1 MSHIEYSAL
10 NYYHSPISDE
20 CLCLGVLFHNITT
33 GQRDFRYISNFKRFK
48 VFDDEAD
55 VSFVRAYLVGIKED
69 VEASVLNYKDS
80 FDLQSYIKVFA
91 NEFRFSTI
99 KRLNVGENEDYVDAL
114 TKVYL
119 KYDLAK
125 SQRLNSNEEKKL
137 IKRVLDTNNLKYSN
151 GRVSGEFN
159 DEIPFDYQVNNLCI
173 KHFSFKGKNL
183 RRVIS
188 NARQWAF
195 AAGEMAGIKKV
206 LFIYDSDFEDRDNL
220 KIIVNI
226 LSKHAEVLQ
235 MDEGMDYILKACSTG
250 KDR

>member
-33 GQRDFRYISNFKRFK
+33 GQRDFRYISNFKRFQA
-48 VFDDEAD
+48 FDDEAD
-55 VSFVRAYLVGIKED
+55 VNFVRAYLAGIKED
-69 VEASVLNYKDS
+69 FETSILNYKDS

-91 NEFRFSTI
+91 NEFKFSTV
-99 KRLNVGENEDYVDAL
+99 KKLNVEENEDYVDSL

-125 SQRLNSNEEKKL
+125 AQRLNSNEEKKL
-137 IKRVLDTNNLKYSN
+137 IKRVLETNNLEYSN
-151 GRVSGEFN
+151 GRISGEFN
-159 DEIPFDYQVNNLCI
+159 DEITFDYQLDNLCI

-188 NARQWAF
+188 NARQWSF
-195 AAGEMAGIKKV
+195 AAGEMAGVKKV

-220 KIIVNI
+220 KIIINI

-235 MDEGMDYILKACSTG
+235 MDEGMDYILKSCIV
-250 KDR
+250 

>member
-33 GQRDFRYISNFKRFK
+33 GQRDFRYISNFKRFQA
-48 VFDDEAD
+48 FDDEAD
-55 VSFVRAYLVGIKED
+55 VNFVRTYLVGIKED
-69 VEASVLNYKDS
+69 VENSILNYKDS

-91 NEFRFSTI
+91 NEFKFSPI
-99 KRLNVGENEDYVDAL
+99 KKLNVEANEDYVDAL

-137 IKRVLDTNNLKYSN
+137 IKRVLETNNLEYSN
-151 GRVSGEFN
+151 GRISGEFN
-159 DEIPFDYQVNNLCI
+159 DEIPFDYQLDNLYI

-188 NARQWAF
+188 NARQWSF
-195 AAGEMAGIKKV
+195 AAGEVAGAKKV
-206 LFIYDSDFEDRDNL
+206 LFIYDTDFEDRDNL
-220 KIIVNI
+220 KIIINI
-226 LSKHAEVLQ
+226 LSKYAEVLQ
-235 MDEGMDYILKACSTG
+235 MDEGMDYILKSCVI
-250 KDR
+250 

>member
-10 NYYHSPISDE
+10 NYYHSPVSDE

-33 GQRDFRYISNFKRFK
+33 GQRDFKYISNFKRFQA
-48 VFDDEAD
+48 FDDEAD
-55 VSFVRAYLVGIKED
+55 INFVRAYLVGIKED
-69 VEASVLNYKDS
+69 VETSILNYKDV
-80 FDLQSYIKVFA
+80 KVFA

-99 KRLNVGENEDYVDAL
+99 KKLNVDENEDYVDAL

-137 IKRVLDTNNLKYSN
+137 IKRVLETNNLEYSN
-151 GRVSGEFN
+151 GRISGEFN
-159 DEIPFDYQVNNLCI
+159 DEIPFDYQLENLCI

-183 RRVIS
+183 RRLIS
-188 NARQWAF
+188 NARQWSF
-195 AAGEMAGIKKV
+195 AAGELAGVKKV

-220 KIIVNI
+220 KIIINI
-226 LSKHAEVLQ
+226 LSKYAEVLQ
-235 MDEGMDYILKACSTG
+235 MDEGMDYILKSCIT
-250 KDR
+250 

>member
-10 NYYHSPISDE
+10 NYYHSPIADE

-33 GQRDFRYISNFKRFK
+33 GQRDFRYISNFKRFQI
-48 VFDDEAD
+48 FDDEAD
-55 VSFVRAYLVGIKED
+55 VDFVKAYLVGIKED
-69 VEASVLNYKDS
+69 VENSILNYKEE
-80 FDLQSYIKVFA
+80 FDLQSYINVFA

-99 KRLNVGENEDYVDAL
+99 RKPNVEENENCVEEL

-137 IKRVLDTNNLKYSN
+137 IKRVLEINNLEYSN
-151 GRVSGEFN
+151 GRISGEFN
-159 DEIPFDYQVNNLCI
+159 DEIPFDYQLDNLCI

-188 NARQWAF
+188 NARQWSF
-195 AAGEMAGIKKV
+195 AAGEIDGIKKV
-206 LFIYDSDFEDRDNL
+206 LFIYDSDFEDRENL
-220 KIIVNI
+220 KIIIDI
-226 LSKHAEVLQ
+226 LSKHAEVCQ
-235 MDEGMDYILKACSTG
+235 MDDGMDYILKSCTI
-250 KDR
+250 

>member
-33 GQRDFRYISNFKRFK
+33 GQRDFRHISNFKRFQ

-55 VSFVRAYLVGIKED
+55 VNFVRTYLVGIKED
-69 VEASVLNYKDS
+69 VENSILNYKDS
-80 FDLQSYIKVFA
+80 FDLQSYINVFA
-91 NEFRFSTI
+91 NEFKFSTI
-99 KRLNVGENEDYVDAL
+99 KKLDVGENEDYVDAL

-119 KYDLAK
+119 KYDLVK

-137 IKRVLDTNNLKYSN
+137 IKRVLETNNLEYSN
-151 GRVSGEFN
+151 GRISGEFN
-159 DEIPFDYQVNNLCI
+159 DEISFDYQLDNLYI
-173 KHFSFKGKNL
+173 KYFSFKGKNL

-188 NARQWAF
+188 NARQWSF
-195 AAGEMAGIKKV
+195 AASEVAGVKKV

-220 KIIVNI
+220 KIIINI

-235 MDEGMDYILKACSTG
+235 MDKGMDYILKSCIV
-250 KDR
+250 